1 MASNLSTLRNLTILT
16 LFLLA
21 VLAAAFILSPRSGDI
36 DQPMLHKL
44 GGDFTLNSVDGE
56 TSLQVFHGQIAALYI
71 GYTSCPDVCPTALA
85 VMSQAL
91 KDLEASEVEQIQPL
105 FISVDPE
112 RDTPE
117 SLAKYSRFFHPK
129 MIGLTGNREQIDHVV
144 SNYGAFYRIVKL
156 DDSAMGYAV
165 DHSSRIYLINKQ
177 GELSRTLM
185 HGSTPDELVK
195 SFRQLISKS

>member
-1 MASNLSTLRNLTILT
+1 
-16 LFLLA
+16 
-21 VLAAAFILSPRSGDI
+21 
-36 DQPMLHKL
+36 
-44 GGDFTLNSVDGE
+44 
-56 TSLQVFHGQIAALYI
+56 
-71 GYTSCPDVCPTALA
+71 
-85 VMSQAL
+85 
-91 KDLEASEVEQIQPL
+91 
-105 FISVDPE
+105 
-112 RDTPE
+112 
-117 SLAKYSRFFHPK
+117 

-177 GELSRTLM
+177 GELSQTLM